1 MFGKVKC
8 LRHHGKRLSD
18 RDIGA
23 AQAVEGD
30 VRVYGV
36 GTSIVANVTD
46 PSSQVG
52 DPLVPTLYEARL
64 TTMNSAGLLLKG
76 EERPQGDAGPA
87 YIQEW
92 AVRFEF

>member
-1 MFGKVKC
+1 MLGKVKQ
-8 LRHHGKRLSD
+8 LRYHGKRLSD
-18 RDIGA
+18 REIGA
-23 AQAVEGD
+23 APAVEGD
-30 VRVYGV
+30 VRVYGI
-36 GTSIVANVTD
+36 GTVIVANVTD

-87 YIQEW
+87 YVQEW
-92 AVRFEF
+92 TVRFQ

>member
-1 MFGKVKC
+1 MLGKFKC
-8 LRHHGKRLSD
+8 LRHDGKRLSD

-23 AQAVEGD
+23 VPAIEGD

-36 GTSIVANVTD
+36 GTAIVANVTD
-46 PSSQVG
+46 PSSQIA

-76 EERPQGDAGPA
+76 EEWPQGDAGPA
-87 YIQEW
+87 
-92 AVRFEF
+92 